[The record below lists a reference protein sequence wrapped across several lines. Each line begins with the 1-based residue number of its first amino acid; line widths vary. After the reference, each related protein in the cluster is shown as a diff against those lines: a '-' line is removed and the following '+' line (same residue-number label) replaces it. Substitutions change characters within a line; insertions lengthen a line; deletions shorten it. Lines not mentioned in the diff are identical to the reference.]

1 MRPAF
6 LAFPPAAAAR
16 PSGPDV
22 AFAALPLLRR
32 LAATLPLAARFR
44 AACRAAAARLDRR
57 SGVPPLF
64 FFHRPYQREWE
75 TVRARPAAAVD
86 RVAARVAVRN
96 PAAAAARA
104 VLPELL
110 DDAVCLLSGS
120 VDVRHAARAVP
131 GLAAAARS
139 ILGELPKCRD
149 LADLLAIPD
158 DEVIH
163 VRYPDRGVT
172 ARVLVRGVATVAQ
185 FHLLLAEALVGPQF
199 PGRKPTPEVVAAARR
214 GVPPGADPPIAK
226 AAFQL
231 LRPSALRTDGT
242 VPFGFAAVDHW
253 LWGWEPLSAVPRL
266 NGERTVLL
274 APPAYPAEWEVT
286 TRFPA
291 VRPEVD
297 VLRVESAAVPLP
309 AAA

>member
-16 PSGPDV
+16 PTGPDV

-32 LAATLPLAARFR
+32 LAATLLLTARFR
-44 AACRAAAARLDRR
+44 AACRVAAARFERN

-64 FFHRPYQREWE
+64 FFHRPHQLEWE
-75 TVRARPAAAVD
+75 TVRSRPAAAVD
-86 RVAARVAVRN
+86 RVAARVAARH
-96 PAAAAARA
+96 PAAAAAWA

-110 DDAVCLLSGS
+110 DDAVSLLSGS
-120 VDVRHAARAVP
+120 VEVRHAARAVP
-131 GLAAAARS
+131 GFADAARN
-139 ILGELPKCRD
+139 LAGELTKCRD
-149 LADLLAIPD
+149 LSDLLEIPD

-163 VRYPDRGVT
+163 VRYPDRGIT
-172 ARVLVRGVATVAQ
+172 AQILVRGVATVAQ

-199 PGRKPTPEVVAAARR
+199 SGRKPTPEVIAAARR
-214 GVPPGADPPIAK
+214 GIPPGADPPVAK

-231 LRPSALRTDGT
+231 LRPSAARADGS
-242 VPFGFAAVDHW
+242 VPVGFTAVDHW
-253 LWGWEPLSAVPRL
+253 LWGWEPLAAVPQL

-297 VLRVESAAVPLP
+297 VLRVETAAVPLP

>member
-16 PSGPDV
+16 PTGPDV
-22 AFAALPLLRR
+22 AYAALPLLRR
-32 LAATLPLAARFR
+32 LAGTLPLAARFR
-44 AACRAAAARLDRR
+44 AACRAAAARLDRH

-64 FFHRPYQREWE
+64 FFYRPYQREWE

-86 RVAARVAVRN
+86 RVAGRVAARH
-96 PAAAAARA
+96 PAAAAAWA
-104 VLPELL
+104 VLAELL
-110 DDAVCLLSGS
+110 DDAVSLLSGS
-120 VDVRHAARAVP
+120 VDVRHVARAVP
-131 GLAAAARS
+131 GLATAAVRLA
-139 ILGELPKCRD
+139 GELPKCRD

-163 VRYPDRGVT
+163 VQYPDRGVT
-172 ARVLVRGVATVAQ
+172 ARVLVRGVASVAQ
-185 FHLLLAEALVGPQF
+185 LHLLLAEALVGPQF

-231 LRPSALRTDGT
+231 LRPSAARADGS
-242 VPFGFAAVDHW
+242 VPAGFAAADHW
-253 LWGWEPLSAVPRL
+253 LWGWEPLAAVPRL

-297 VLRVESAAVPLP
+297 VLHVETSAVPLP